1 MENFHGGLGR
11 VASLQIFE
19 KNKKKQDETITKA
32 SLKLQNFLS
41 SSSVFSYFL
50 KKLHFFLLFFS
61 LLAHKLSVLCTF
73 SDEYVSRRVADCHIL
88 FSPQV
93 ES

>member
-1 MENFHGGLGR
+1 MLRAFKFLK
-11 VASLQIFE
+11 
-19 KNKKKQDETITKA
+19 KNKKKQGETITKD

-50 KKLHFFLLFFS
+50 KRHFFSSFFS
-61 LLAHKLSVLCTF
+61 LLAHKSSVLCTF